1 MEALR
6 QAGTCGCLGA
16 QGEGLAREG
25 DRSGAEQA
33 ESRAIGEEL
42 SRKEQAG
49 RHKEAALQ
57 GRLGWVLALGT
68 NFWSNKSI

>member
-1 MEALR
+1 M
-6 QAGTCGCLGA
+6 
-16 QGEGLAREG
+16 AREG

-42 SRKEQAG
+42 SRKEQADS
-49 RHKEAALQ
+49 HKEAALQ